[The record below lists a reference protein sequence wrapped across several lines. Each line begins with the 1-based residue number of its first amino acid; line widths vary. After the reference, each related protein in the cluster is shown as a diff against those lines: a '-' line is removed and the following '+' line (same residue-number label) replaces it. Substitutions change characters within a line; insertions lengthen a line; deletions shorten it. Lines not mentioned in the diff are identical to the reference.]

1 MTMKKELT
9 LITAEQ
15 LAIILNINEFTLKKL
30 ARTKELP
37 CIHKSGRIL
46 FSLDSVL
53 ARFKELEGG
62 AA

>member
-1 MTMKKELT
+1 VKKEKERT
-9 LITAEQ
+9 LFTAEQ
-15 LAIILNINEFTLKKL
+15 LEGILSINEFTLKKL
-30 ARTKELP
+30 ARTKEIP
-37 CIHKSGRIL
+37 CMHKSGRIV